1 MRLKSNEPFRSFYRL
16 WLELL
21 WWERKILL
29 WFARLS
35 VGRAAILPLVS
46 VQAGGLAVVM
56 WATPHPLIWMLFYI
70 LSFVYIL
77 LVFSLVRRWL

>member
-1 MRLKSNEPFRSFYRL
+1 MKPNEPLRTFYRL

-21 WWERKILL
+21 WGERQILL
-29 WFARLS
+29 WLARLS
-35 VGRAAILPLVS
+35 VGRAALLPLVS
-46 VQAGGLAVVM
+46 VQAGGLALVM

-77 LVFSLVRRWL
+77 LAFSLVRR

>member
-1 MRLKSNEPFRSFYRL
+1 MGLKSNDPFRTFFYF
-16 WLELL
+16 WQELL
-21 WWERKILL
+21 WWERQILL

-35 VGRAAILPLVS
+35 VGRAAILPVLS
-46 VQAGGLAVVM
+46 FQAGGLAVIM
-56 WATPHPLIWMLFYI
+56 WATPHPLIWMLVYI